1 MTQRVTKLEA
11 AAILDVSASTID
23 RMIRRG
29 ELETETEPHGSRH
42 KVWVLMD
49 HEATSD
55 PPGDGAPER
64 SDEPSVAVLTQQ
76 VKGLEE
82 LVTYQ
87 REQLKDAD
95 WRYQQLME
103 QLSASQKNLEA
114 LTRALP
120 APPADMGTRN
130 ERNGV
135 NRSRWWPFRRQV
147 ARAGQA

>member
-1 MTQRVTKLEA
+1 MTRRMTKLEA

-23 RMIRRG
+23 RMIKRG

-49 HEATSD
+49 QRGRRD
-55 PPGDGAPER
+55 QPGDGLLDR
-64 SDEPSVAVLTQQ
+64 SDEPAVAVLMQQ

-87 REQLKDAD
+87 REQLKDSD

-103 QLSASQKNLEA
+103 QLSASQKNVEA

-120 APPADMGTRN
+120 APALDIETPEKGQ
-130 ERNGV
+130 EV
-135 NRSRWWPFRRQV
+135 KRSWWWPFRRQG
-147 ARAGQA
+147 AGSGQA

>member
-23 RMIRRG
+23 RMIKRG
-29 ELETETEPHGSRH
+29 EIETETEPHGSRH

-49 HEATSD
+49 HGTTGD
-55 PPGDGAPER
+55 PPGGGSPER
-64 SDEPSVAVLTQQ
+64 SDEPSLAVLMQQ

-87 REQLKDAD
+87 REQLRDSD

-103 QLSASQKNLEA
+103 QLSASQKNIEA

-120 APPADMGTRN
+120 APPPDM
-130 ERNGV
+130 EPPKARNGV
-135 NRSRWWPFRRQV
+135 KRSRWWPFRRQE
-147 ARAGQA
+147 AG